1 MLKTLYLWFF
11 VTRRNMTIYL
21 QISDDSVSPP
31 LPAAWEDR
39 IEQLGAGEL
48 MERPEIAT
56 VAACTAAQING
67 L

>member
-1 MLKTLYLWFF
+1 
-11 VTRRNMTIYL
+11 MTIYL